1 MVRNLSEALI
11 IIRENI
17 GDEFARRV
25 KEVCKEEYEPS
36 ENMISELKETIEYL
50 EMDLNAYEDV
60 EESLDYLEDR
70 LDELREYIEKND
82 NGTDYMNGMRK
93 AYKMIER

>member
-1 MVRNLSEALI
+1 MVQNLSEALI

-36 ENMISELKETIEYL
+36 EDMISELQETIESL
-50 EMDLNAYEDV
+50 EMDLNTYESAQ
-60 EESLDYLEDR
+60 ESLDYLEDR
-70 LDELREYIEKND
+70 LDELREYIEKKD
-82 NGTDYMNGMRK
+82 DGTDFMNGMRE